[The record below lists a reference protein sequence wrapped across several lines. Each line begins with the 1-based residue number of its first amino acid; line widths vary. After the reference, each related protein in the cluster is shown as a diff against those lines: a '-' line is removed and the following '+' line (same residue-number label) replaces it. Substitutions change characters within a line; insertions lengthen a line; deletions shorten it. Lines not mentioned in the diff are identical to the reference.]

1 MVLTTNSF
9 NGNGEEQSSPLKL
22 MKITLLRNT
31 RIDGEFVAA
40 GKTAE
45 INDRDG
51 KYLIANGIATESKN
65 SKAKKDKSTKDL
77 ETR

>member
-1 MVLTTNSF
+1 
-9 NGNGEEQSSPLKL
+9 

-45 INDRDG
+45 VNDKDG
-51 KYLIANGIATESKN
+51 KYFIANGIATESKN

>member
-45 INDRDG
+45 VNDKDG
-51 KYLIANGIATESKN
+51 KYFIANGIATESKN

>member
-1 MVLTTNSF
+1 MTLTTNSF

-45 INDRDG
+45 VNDKDG

-65 SKAKKDKSTKDL
+65 SKAKKDKATKDL